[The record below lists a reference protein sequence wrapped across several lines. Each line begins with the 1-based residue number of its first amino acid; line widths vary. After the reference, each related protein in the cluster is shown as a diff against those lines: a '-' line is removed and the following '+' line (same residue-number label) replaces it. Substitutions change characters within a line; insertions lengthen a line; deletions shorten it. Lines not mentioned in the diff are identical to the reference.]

1 MNGKDL
7 KGLTALHHAARNY
20 QVMPLK
26 TGIFLIM
33 FDAQAKFITMIIK
46 QGMPVDIKDKKQL
59 TAMHHAIHGNSL
71 DAVKALCE
79 AGADITMED
88 MEGRRYME
96 YASMYGSYN
105 ILVWFAKKFPELYIN
120 DETKETILHFAASQG
135 LTEVLNLQRMCIR
148 ILYDAQCLR

>member
-1 MNGKDL
+1 M
-7 KGLTALHHAARNY
+7 
-20 QVMPLK
+20 
-26 TGIFLIM
+26 
-33 FDAQAKFITMIIK
+33 QAKFITMIIK

-135 LTEVLNLQRMCIR
+135 LTEVMILQRICLR
-148 ILYDAQCLR
+148 FLYDARLR

>member
-1 MNGKDL
+1 MITSSSL
-7 KGLTALHHAARNY
+7 L
-20 QVMPLK
+20 MP
-26 TGIFLIM
+26 
-33 FDAQAKFITMIIK
+33 QAKFITMIIK

-135 LTEVLNLQRMCIR
+135 LTEVPMKLQRMCIV
-148 ILYDAQCLR
+148 ILYDACPGDRLPSEDKFL

>member
-1 MNGKDL
+1 M
-7 KGLTALHHAARNY
+7 
-20 QVMPLK
+20 
-26 TGIFLIM
+26 
-33 FDAQAKFITMIIK
+33 QAKFISMIIK

-71 DAVKALCE
+71 DAVKALYE

-135 LTEVLNLQRMCIR
+135 LTEVTMTIDHASEFFMTHTVPGDRLPSQ
-148 ILYDAQCLR
+148 DKFLRH

>member
-1 MNGKDL
+1 M
-7 KGLTALHHAARNY
+7 
-20 QVMPLK
+20 
-26 TGIFLIM
+26 
-33 FDAQAKFITMIIK
+33 QAKFIAMIIK

-135 LTEVLNLQRMCIR
+135 LTEVVNLQRICIR
-148 ILYDAQCLR
+148 ILYDACLR

>member
-1 MNGKDL
+1 
-7 KGLTALHHAARNY
+7 
-20 QVMPLK
+20 
-26 TGIFLIM
+26 
-33 FDAQAKFITMIIK
+33 
-46 QGMPVDIKDKKQL
+46 MPVDIKDKKQL

-135 LTEVLNLQRMCIR
+135 LTEVTMVTHQNSL
-148 ILYDAQCLR
+148 

>member
-1 MNGKDL
+1 M
-7 KGLTALHHAARNY
+7 T
-20 QVMPLK
+20 
-26 TGIFLIM
+26 
-33 FDAQAKFITMIIK
+33 QAKFIAMIIK

-135 LTEVLNLQRMCIR
+135 LTEVVNLYGNMHQDS
-148 ILYDAQCLR
+148 L

>member
-1 MNGKDL
+1 MITSSSSL
-7 KGLTALHHAARNY
+7 ML
-20 QVMPLK
+20 
-26 TGIFLIM
+26 
-33 FDAQAKFITMIIK
+33 QAKFITMIIK

-105 ILVWFAKKFPELYIN
+105 ILVWFAKKYPELYIN
-120 DETKETILHFAASQG
+120 DDTKETVLHYAAAQVS
-135 LTEVLNLQRMCIR
+135 VLAE
-148 ILYDAQCLR
+148 LYQNQNFLEDYVQPMMS

>member
-1 MNGKDL
+1 MQG
-7 KGLTALHHAARNY
+7 
-20 QVMPLK
+20 
-26 TGIFLIM
+26 
-33 FDAQAKFITMIIK
+33 KFITVIIK

-135 LTEVLNLQRMCIR
+135 LTEVPNLHGICVR
-148 ILYDAQCLR
+148 ILLTHVSGD